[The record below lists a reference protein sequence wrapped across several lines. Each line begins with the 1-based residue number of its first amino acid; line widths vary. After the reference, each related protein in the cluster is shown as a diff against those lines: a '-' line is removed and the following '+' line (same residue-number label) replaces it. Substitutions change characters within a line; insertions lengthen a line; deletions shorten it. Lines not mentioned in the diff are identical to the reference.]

1 MWLLNEDI
9 LVGDAMRQWLMI

>member
-9 LVGDAMRQWLMI
+9 LVGDATRQWLMI